1 MAPARKP
8 VELRDRPPH
17 TAAKHSLLRTYLGAW
32 FPIMAKYNQRV
43 MFYDAFAGPGEYTGG
58 ELGSPMIAL
67 QTLLDHDHFASMRQ
81 AEFFLLFNE
90 QDAACAAHLDGLVTE
105 FREARKPWPPNVM
118 IGITNATFIELT
130 TEMTDHVDSSNGS
143 LVPTFAF
150 VDPVGVKATPMSVL
164 QRLTDYPKGELL
176 VYFAHEA
183 VTRWCGSGLIDE
195 ALTALFGTEEYKG
208 ASLLS
213 GTQRSQYV
221 HDLYKRQLHDVCGF
235 PYIQSFAMYDNRGKH
250 LYDLFYCTRE
260 PIGLDRM
267 KQAMWRIAPSGDF
280 SFRDRFAGMEVI
292 FGDTVDTE
300 PLRMDL
306 LSQFAGQAVTIEAIT
321 DYVIASTPFA
331 SNHVKRLTLAEMQK
345 QGLISSPNQ
354 ARENFYP
361 NGTIIVFP
369 PIQARRTW

>member
-1 MAPARKP
+1 
-8 VELRDRPPH
+8 
-17 TAAKHSLLRTYLGAW
+17 
-32 FPIMAKYNQRV
+32 
-43 MFYDAFAGPGEYTGG
+43 
-58 ELGSPMIAL
+58 MIAL
-67 QTLLDHDHFASMRQ
+67 QTLLDHDHFAAMRQ
-81 AEFFLLFNE
+81 TEFFLLFNE

-164 QRLTDYPKGELL
+164 RRLTDYPKGELL
-176 VYFAHEA
+176 VYFAHEFVIRFLGA
-183 VTRWCGSGLIDE
+183 GNVDQ
-195 ALTALFGTEEYKG
+195 ALTDLFGTEEYKD

-213 GTQRSQYV
+213 ETQRSQYI

-235 PYIQSFAMYDNRGKH
+235 PYIQSFAMYSNRGKRV
-250 LYDLFYCTRE
+250 YDLFYCTRE

-267 KQAMWRIAPSGDF
+267 KQAMWKIAPSGDF

-306 LSQFAGQAVTIEAIT
+306 LRQFAGQAVTIEAIV

-345 QGLISSPNQ
+345 QGLINSPNQ
-354 ARENFYP
+354 VRKNTYP
-361 NGTIIVFP
+361 DGTIIVFP
-369 PIQARRTW
+369 PLYARRT

>member
-1 MAPARKP
+1 MPPAREP

-32 FPIMAKYNQRV
+32 FPIMARYNKRV

-67 QTLLDHDHFASMRQ
+67 QTLLDHDHFAAMRQ
-81 AEFFLLFNE
+81 TEFFLLFNE

-164 QRLTDYPKGELL
+164 RRLTDYPKGELL
-176 VYFAHEA
+176 VYFAHDF
-183 VTRWCGSGLIDE
+183 VIRFCGAGNIDQ
-195 ALTALFGTEEYKG
+195 ALTDLFGTEEYKD

-213 GTQRSQYV
+213 ETQRSQYL

-235 PYIQSFAMYDNRGKH
+235 PYIQSFAMYNNRGKRV
-250 LYDLFYCTRE
+250 YDLFYCTRE

-267 KQAMWRIAPSGDF
+267 KWAMWKIAPSGDF

-300 PLRMDL
+300 PLRIDL

-331 SNHVKRLTLAEMQK
+331 SSHVKRLTLAEMQK

-354 ARENFYP
+354 MRKNTYP

-369 PIQARRTW
+369 PIRGRRSQ

>member
-43 MFYDAFAGPGEYTGG
+43 MFYDAFAGPGEYTDG

-67 QTLLDHDHFASMRQ
+67 QTLLDHDSFDAMRQ
-81 AEFFLLFNE
+81 TEFFLLFNE
-90 QDAACAAHLDGLVTE
+90 QDAACAVHLDGLVTE

-118 IGITNATFIELT
+118 IGINATFIELT
-130 TEMTDHVDSSNGS
+130 TEMIDHVDSSNGS

-164 QRLTDYPKGELL
+164 QRLTGYPKGELL
-176 VYFAHEA
+176 VYFAHDT
-183 VTRWCGSGLIDE
+183 VTRWCGAGNIDQ
-195 ALTALFGTEEYKG
+195 ALTDLFDTEEYKD

-213 GTQRSQYV
+213 GTQRSQYL
-221 HDLYKRQLHDVCGF
+221 HDLYKRQLHDVCLF
-235 PYIQSFAMYDNRGKH
+235 PYIQSFAMYDDRGKRV
-250 LYDLFYCTRE
+250 YDLFYCTRE

-267 KQAMWRIAPSGDF
+267 KWAMWKIAPSGDF

-300 PLRMDL
+300 PLRIDL
-306 LSQFAGQAVTIEAIT
+306 LNQFAGQAVTIEAIT

-331 SNHVKRLTLAEMQK
+331 SSHVKRLTLAEMQK

-354 ARENFYP
+354 TRKNTYP

-369 PIQARRTW
+369 PTQGRRTQ